1 MVTTVVDAW
10 HAPMSDARPTTEEV
24 KHAVHALENGI
35 SPGQDKFIAEAIK
48 TGGNIFLSR
57 LHGLIQ

>member
-1 MVTTVVDAW
+1 
-10 HAPMSDARPTTEEV
+10 MSDARPTTEEV